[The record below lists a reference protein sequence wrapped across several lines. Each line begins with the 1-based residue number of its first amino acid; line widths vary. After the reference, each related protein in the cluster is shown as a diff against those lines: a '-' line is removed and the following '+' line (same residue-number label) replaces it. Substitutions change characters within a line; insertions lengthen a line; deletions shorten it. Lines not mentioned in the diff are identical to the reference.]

1 MNKWVCVTKDW
12 DTFTYGKIY
21 EGEVNGSLLDVPNDL
36 GERTYPSISGSI
48 PIENYKESRRY
59 FGEPTKK
66 VYYFITLDEWRQ
78 QQIEKIL

>member
-36 GERTYPSISGSI
+36 GERTYPALYGVE
-48 PIENYKESRRY
+48 PIIRMMEIRS
-59 FGEPTKK
+59 FGHPTKK
-66 VYYFITLDEWRQ
+66 LYYFIPLEEWREK
-78 QQIEKIL
+78 QINQIIG

>member
-1 MNKWVCVTKDW
+1 MIKWVCVTKDW

-21 EGEVNGSLLDVPNDL
+21 EGEVNGSLLDVANDL
-36 GERTYPSISGSI
+36 GERTYPAISGSI
-48 PIENYKESRRY
+48 PIGNYKESRRY
-59 FGEPTKK
+59 FGAPTKK